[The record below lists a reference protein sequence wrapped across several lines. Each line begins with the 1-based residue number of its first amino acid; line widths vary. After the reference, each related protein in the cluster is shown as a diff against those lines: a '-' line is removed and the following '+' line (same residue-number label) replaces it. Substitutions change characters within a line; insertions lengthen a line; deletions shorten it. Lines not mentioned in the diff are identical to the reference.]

1 MAALGGALLSSVLE
15 KSPAEKALTPWWDKI
30 QDYIIYGLIIVGK
43 QIFLKQV
50 FIEVVMILEKDFICL
65 FFFSASIAI
74 PSTLALG
81 TSLDC
86 TPCTDKLC
94 PGIEFEDGKNK
105 SYSAWWA
112 KKYCTYD
119 SGDVDS
125 VLLFFPL
132 IILMAPAIIY
142 LSEISFQVI

>member
-1 MAALGGALLSSVLE
+1 MIIE
-15 KSPAEKALTPWWDKI
+15 KKK
-30 QDYIIYGLIIVGK
+30 
-43 QIFLKQV
+43 
-50 FIEVVMILEKDFICL
+50 FICL
-65 FFFSASIAI
+65 LISASIAI

-94 PGIEFEDGKNK
+94 PDIEFEDSSNK
-105 SYSAWWA
+105 SYSNWWA

-142 LSEISFQVI
+142 LSEISFQVKYHQCKIALSLSSNCGLGTF

>member
-50 FIEVVMILEKDFICL
+50 FIEVVMILEKDFIIML
-65 FFFSASIAI
+65 FSASIAI

-94 PGIEFEDGKNK
+94 PGIEFEDGKDIG
-105 SYSAWWA
+105 YSFWWA

>member
-1 MAALGGALLSSVLE
+1 ML
-15 KSPAEKALTPWWDKI
+15 
-30 QDYIIYGLIIVGK
+30 
-43 QIFLKQV
+43 
-50 FIEVVMILEKDFICL
+50 
-65 FFFSASIAI
+65 FSASIAI

-142 LSEISFQVI
+142 LSEISFQVIFQSANWGRIQL

>member
-50 FIEVVMILEKDFICL
+50 FIEVVMILEKYFICML
-65 FFFSASIAI
+65 FSASIAI